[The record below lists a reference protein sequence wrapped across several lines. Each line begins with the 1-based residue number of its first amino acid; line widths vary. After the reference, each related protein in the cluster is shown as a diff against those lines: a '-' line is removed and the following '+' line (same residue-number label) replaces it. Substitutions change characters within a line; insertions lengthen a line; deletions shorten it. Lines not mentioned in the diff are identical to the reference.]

1 MAARSRMEQAKR
13 ILARLLQQDQAA
25 PLGELDLIRA
35 YWLETVGPL
44 LAEKS
49 NPVSLDPP
57 RLLVE
62 VLEPAWM
69 TQFVPM
75 KGQILLCLQHELPR
89 TCVNQI
95 EFVVRDPEGR
105 RNPTAGRPQ
114 PGPPIGTKRMP

>member
-1 MAARSRMEQAKR
+1 MEQAKR

-25 PLGELDLIRA
+25 LLGELDLIRA

-49 NPVSLDPP
+49 NPVTLDPP

-75 KGQILLCLQHELPR
+75 KDQILLCLRQELPR
-89 TCVNQI
+89 TCVREI
-95 EFVVRDPEGR
+95 KFVVRDLEGQS
-105 RNPTAGRPQ
+105 NPRTSRPR